1 MSSTVFSILSWILL
15 ITADNVAQMYIARL
29 LQGFTIGFVMTSQ
42 IIYIGEIASDD
53 CRFVFYF
60 QLWVLFYI

>member
-15 ITADNVAQMYIARL
+15 VTTDNLPQMYIARL
-29 LQGFTIGFVMTSQ
+29 LQGFTIGFVMTPQ

-53 CRFVFYF
+53 CRFVFYSK
-60 QLWVLFYI
+60 LRV